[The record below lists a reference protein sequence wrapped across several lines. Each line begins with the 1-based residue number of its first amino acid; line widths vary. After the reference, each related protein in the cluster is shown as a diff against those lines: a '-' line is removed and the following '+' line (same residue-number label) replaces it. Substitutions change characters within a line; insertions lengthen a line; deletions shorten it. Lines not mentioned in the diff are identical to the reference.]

1 MLYFEGIVQQTLSVS
16 SLSSVIVA
24 GRSNKKGQHAV
35 KNKYHDNELYLQ
47 NITKT
52 FVKDG
57 VKFDAVE
64 HVDLRVQ
71 GGELVTFLGPS
82 GCGKTTTLR
91 MVAGFETPTSG
102 KIFIDGQDVTNVM
115 VNKREIGFVFQNYA
129 LFPHMTIGDNVAY
142 GLKMRSEAPSDIT
155 RKVGE
160 ALELV
165 GLNGTEKRLPNQ
177 LSGGEQQRVA
187 IARALAKDP
196 DVFLCDEPTGALD
209 SKSSKDV
216 LRVLHNFCREFSK
229 TVIII
234 THNNAIAS
242 MADRIMV
249 LRDGRIIDV
258 IVNENPA
265 DIEDTEI

>member
-1 MLYFEGIVQQTLSVS
+1 MEKHMKKTD
-16 SLSSVIVA
+16 
-24 GRSNKKGQHAV
+24 NKKEVLIKGV
-35 KNKYHDNELYLQ
+35 NLK
-47 NITKT
+47 KT
-52 FVKDG
+52 YIMG
-57 VKFDAVE
+57 EVE
-64 HVDLRVQ
+64 INALDSVDFEIHK
-71 GGELVTFLGPS
+71 GELLVILGPS
-82 GCGKTTTLR
+82 G
-91 MVAGFETPTSG
+91 SG
-102 KIFIDGQDVTNVM
+102 KSTMLNIIGGMDSPTGGELYFEDTPVHEM
-115 VNKREIGFVFQNYA
+115 NKRRLTMYRRKNIGFIFQFYNLRPNLTA
-129 LFPHMTIGDNVAY
+129 LENVDIAREISESS
-142 GLKMRSEAPSDIT
+142 LKSEDMLA
-155 RKVGE
+155 KVGLSE
-160 ALELV
+160 RK
-165 GLNGTEKRLPNQ
+165 NHFPSQ

-234 THNNAIAS
+234 THNNSIAS

>member
-1 MLYFEGIVQQTLSVS
+1 MEKHMKKTD
-16 SLSSVIVA
+16 
-24 GRSNKKGQHAV
+24 NKKEVLIKGV
-35 KNKYHDNELYLQ
+35 NLK
-47 NITKT
+47 KT
-52 FVKDG
+52 YIMG
-57 VKFDAVE
+57 EVE
-64 HVDLRVQ
+64 INALDSVDFEIHK
-71 GGELVTFLGPS
+71 GELLVILGPS
-82 GCGKTTTLR
+82 G
-91 MVAGFETPTSG
+91 SG
-102 KIFIDGQDVTNVM
+102 KSTMLNIIGGMDSPTGGELYFEDTPVHEM
-115 VNKREIGFVFQNYA
+115 NKRRLTMYRRKNIGFIFQFYNLRPNLTA
-129 LFPHMTIGDNVAY
+129 LENVDIAREISESS
-142 GLKMRSEAPSDIT
+142 LKSEDMLA
-155 RKVGE
+155 KVGLSE
-160 ALELV
+160 RK
-165 GLNGTEKRLPNQ
+165 NHFPSQ

>member
-1 MLYFEGIVQQTLSVS
+1 MEKHMKKTD
-16 SLSSVIVA
+16 
-24 GRSNKKGQHAV
+24 NKKEVLIKGINL
-35 KNKYHDNELYLQ
+35 K
-47 NITKT
+47 KT
-52 FVKDG
+52 YIMGEVQINALDS
-57 VKFDAVE
+57 
-64 HVDLRVQ
+64 VDFEIHK
-71 GGELVTFLGPS
+71 GELLVILGPS
-82 GCGKTTTLR
+82 G
-91 MVAGFETPTSG
+91 SG
-102 KIFIDGQDVTNVM
+102 KSTMLNIIGGMDSPTGGELYFEDTPVHEM
-115 VNKREIGFVFQNYA
+115 NKRRLTMYRRKNIGFIFQFYNLLPNLTA
-129 LFPHMTIGDNVAY
+129 LENVDIAREISESS
-142 GLKMRSEAPSDIT
+142 LKSEDMLA
-155 RKVGE
+155 KVGLSE
-160 ALELV
+160 RK
-165 GLNGTEKRLPNQ
+165 NHFPSQ

-234 THNNAIAS
+234 THNNSIAS

>member
-1 MLYFEGIVQQTLSVS
+1 MEKHMKKTD
-16 SLSSVIVA
+16 
-24 GRSNKKGQHAV
+24 NKKEVLIKGV
-35 KNKYHDNELYLQ
+35 NLK
-47 NITKT
+47 KT
-52 FVKDG
+52 YIMG
-57 VKFDAVE
+57 EVE
-64 HVDLRVQ
+64 INALDSVDFEIHK
-71 GGELVTFLGPS
+71 GELLVILGPS
-82 GCGKTTTLR
+82 G
-91 MVAGFETPTSG
+91 SG
-102 KIFIDGQDVTNVM
+102 KSTMLNIIGGMDSPTGGELYFEDTPVHEM
-115 VNKREIGFVFQNYA
+115 NKRRLTMYRRKNIGFIFQFYNLLPNLTA
-129 LFPHMTIGDNVAY
+129 LENVDIEREISESS
-142 GLKMRSEAPSDIT
+142 LKSEDTLA
-155 RKVGE
+155 KVGLSE
-160 ALELV
+160 RK
-165 GLNGTEKRLPNQ
+165 NHFPSQ

-258 IVNENPA
+258 IANENPA

>member
-1 MLYFEGIVQQTLSVS
+1 MEKHMKKTD
-16 SLSSVIVA
+16 
-24 GRSNKKGQHAV
+24 NKKEVLIKGV
-35 KNKYHDNELYLQ
+35 NLK
-47 NITKT
+47 KT
-52 FVKDG
+52 YIMG
-57 VKFDAVE
+57 EVE
-64 HVDLRVQ
+64 INALDSVDFEIHK
-71 GGELVTFLGPS
+71 GELLVILGPS
-82 GCGKTTTLR
+82 G
-91 MVAGFETPTSG
+91 SG
-102 KIFIDGQDVTNVM
+102 KSTMLNIIGGMDSPTGGELYFEDTPVHEM
-115 VNKREIGFVFQNYA
+115 NKRRLKMYRRKNIGFIFQFYNLLPNLTA
-129 LFPHMTIGDNVAY
+129 LENVDIAREISESS
-142 GLKMRSEAPSDIT
+142 LKSEDMLA
-155 RKVGE
+155 KVGLSE
-160 ALELV
+160 RK
-165 GLNGTEKRLPNQ
+165 NHFPSQ

>member
-1 MLYFEGIVQQTLSVS
+1 MEKHMKKTD
-16 SLSSVIVA
+16 
-24 GRSNKKGQHAV
+24 NKKEVLIKGV
-35 KNKYHDNELYLQ
+35 NLK
-47 NITKT
+47 KT
-52 FVKDG
+52 YIMG
-57 VKFDAVE
+57 EVE
-64 HVDLRVQ
+64 INALDSVDFEIHK
-71 GGELVTFLGPS
+71 GELLVILGPS
-82 GCGKTTTLR
+82 G
-91 MVAGFETPTSG
+91 SG
-102 KIFIDGQDVTNVM
+102 KSTMLNIIGGMDSPTGGELYFEDTPVHEM
-115 VNKREIGFVFQNYA
+115 NKRRLTMYRRKNIGFIFQFYNLLPNLTA
-129 LFPHMTIGDNVAY
+129 LENVDIAREISESS
-142 GLKMRSEAPSDIT
+142 LKSEDMLA
-155 RKVGE
+155 KVGLSE
-160 ALELV
+160 RK
-165 GLNGTEKRLPNQ
+165 NHFPSQ

-234 THNNAIAS
+234 THNNSITS

>member
-1 MLYFEGIVQQTLSVS
+1 MEKHMKKTD
-16 SLSSVIVA
+16 
-24 GRSNKKGQHAV
+24 NKKEVLIKGV
-35 KNKYHDNELYLQ
+35 NLK
-47 NITKT
+47 KT
-52 FVKDG
+52 YIMG
-57 VKFDAVE
+57 EVE
-64 HVDLRVQ
+64 INALDSVDFEIHK
-71 GGELVTFLGPS
+71 GELLVILGPS
-82 GCGKTTTLR
+82 GSGKTTMLNIIGGMDSPTGGELY
-91 MVAGFETPTSG
+91 FEDTP
-102 KIFIDGQDVTNVM
+102 VHEM
-115 VNKREIGFVFQNYA
+115 NKRRLTMYRRKNIGFIFQFYNLLPNLTA
-129 LFPHMTIGDNVAY
+129 LENVDIAREISESS
-142 GLKMRSEAPSDIT
+142 LKSEDMLA
-155 RKVGE
+155 KVGLSE
-160 ALELV
+160 RK
-165 GLNGTEKRLPNQ
+165 NHFPSQ

>member
-1 MLYFEGIVQQTLSVS
+1 MEKHMKKTD
-16 SLSSVIVA
+16 
-24 GRSNKKGQHAV
+24 NKKEVLIKGV
-35 KNKYHDNELYLQ
+35 NLK
-47 NITKT
+47 KT
-52 FVKDG
+52 YIMG
-57 VKFDAVE
+57 EVE
-64 HVDLRVQ
+64 INALDSVDFEIHK
-71 GGELVTFLGPS
+71 GELLVILGPS
-82 GCGKTTTLR
+82 G
-91 MVAGFETPTSG
+91 SG
-102 KIFIDGQDVTNVM
+102 KSTMLNIIGGMDSPTGGELYFEDTPVHEM
-115 VNKREIGFVFQNYA
+115 NKRRLTMYRRKNIGFIFQFYNLLPNLTA
-129 LFPHMTIGDNVAY
+129 LENVDIAREISESS
-142 GLKMRSEAPSDIT
+142 LKSEDMMA
-155 RKVGE
+155 KVGLSE
-160 ALELV
+160 RK
-165 GLNGTEKRLPNQ
+165 NHFPSQ

>member
-1 MLYFEGIVQQTLSVS
+1 MEKHMKKTD
-16 SLSSVIVA
+16 
-24 GRSNKKGQHAV
+24 NKKEVLIKGINL
-35 KNKYHDNELYLQ
+35 K
-47 NITKT
+47 KT
-52 FVKDG
+52 YIMG
-57 VKFDAVE
+57 EVE
-64 HVDLRVQ
+64 INALDSVDFEIHK
-71 GGELVTFLGPS
+71 GELLVILGPS
-82 GCGKTTTLR
+82 G
-91 MVAGFETPTSG
+91 SG
-102 KIFIDGQDVTNVM
+102 KSTMLNIIGGMDSPTGGELYFEDTPVHEM
-115 VNKREIGFVFQNYA
+115 NKRRLTMYRRKNIGFIFQFYNLLPNLTA
-129 LFPHMTIGDNVAY
+129 LENVDIAREISESS
-142 GLKMRSEAPSDIT
+142 LKSEDMLA
-155 RKVGE
+155 KVGLSE
-160 ALELV
+160 RK
-165 GLNGTEKRLPNQ
+165 NHFPSQ

>member
-1 MLYFEGIVQQTLSVS
+1 MEKHMKKTD
-16 SLSSVIVA
+16 
-24 GRSNKKGQHAV
+24 NKKEVLIKGV
-35 KNKYHDNELYLQ
+35 NLK
-47 NITKT
+47 KT
-52 FVKDG
+52 YIMG
-57 VKFDAVE
+57 EVE
-64 HVDLRVQ
+64 INALDSVDFEIHK
-71 GGELVTFLGPS
+71 GELLVILGPS
-82 GCGKTTTLR
+82 G
-91 MVAGFETPTSG
+91 SG
-102 KIFIDGQDVTNVM
+102 KSTMLNIIGGMDSPTGGELYFEDTPVHEM
-115 VNKREIGFVFQNYA
+115 NKRRLTMYRRKNIGFIFQFYNLLPNLTA
-129 LFPHMTIGDNVAY
+129 LENVDLAREISESS
-142 GLKMRSEAPSDIT
+142 LKSEDMLA
-155 RKVGE
+155 KVGLSE
-160 ALELV
+160 RK
-165 GLNGTEKRLPNQ
+165 NHFPSQ

>member
-1 MLYFEGIVQQTLSVS
+1 MEKHMKKTD
-16 SLSSVIVA
+16 
-24 GRSNKKGQHAV
+24 NKKEVLIKGV
-35 KNKYHDNELYLQ
+35 NLK
-47 NITKT
+47 KT
-52 FVKDG
+52 YIMG
-57 VKFDAVE
+57 EVE
-64 HVDLRVQ
+64 INALDSVDFEIHK
-71 GGELVTFLGPS
+71 GELLVILGPS
-82 GCGKTTTLR
+82 G
-91 MVAGFETPTSG
+91 SG
-102 KIFIDGQDVTNVM
+102 KSTMLNIIGGMDSPTGGELYFEDTPVHEM
-115 VNKREIGFVFQNYA
+115 NKRRLTMYRRKNIGFIFQFYNLLPNLTA
-129 LFPHMTIGDNVAY
+129 LENVDIAREISESS
-142 GLKMRSEAPSDIT
+142 LKSEDMMA
-155 RKVGE
+155 KVGLSE
-160 ALELV
+160 RK
-165 GLNGTEKRLPNQ
+165 NHFPSQ

-187 IARALAKDP
+187 IARALAKNP

>member
-1 MLYFEGIVQQTLSVS
+1 MEKHMKKTD
-16 SLSSVIVA
+16 
-24 GRSNKKGQHAV
+24 NKKEVLIKGV
-35 KNKYHDNELYLQ
+35 NLK
-47 NITKT
+47 KT
-52 FVKDG
+52 YIMG
-57 VKFDAVE
+57 EVE
-64 HVDLRVQ
+64 INALDSVDFEIHK
-71 GGELVTFLGPS
+71 GELLVILGPS
-82 GCGKTTTLR
+82 G
-91 MVAGFETPTSG
+91 SG
-102 KIFIDGQDVTNVM
+102 KSTMLNIIGGMDSPTGGELYFEDTPVHEM
-115 VNKREIGFVFQNYA
+115 NKRRLTMYRRKNIGFIFQFYNLLPNLTA
-129 LFPHMTIGDNVAY
+129 LENVDIAREISESS
-142 GLKMRSEAPSDIT
+142 LKSEDMLA
-155 RKVGE
+155 KVGLSE
-160 ALELV
+160 RK
-165 GLNGTEKRLPNQ
+165 NHFPFQ

>member
-1 MLYFEGIVQQTLSVS
+1 MEKHMKKTD
-16 SLSSVIVA
+16 
-24 GRSNKKGQHAV
+24 NKKEVLIKGV
-35 KNKYHDNELYLQ
+35 NLK
-47 NITKT
+47 KT
-52 FVKDG
+52 YIMG
-57 VKFDAVE
+57 EVE
-64 HVDLRVQ
+64 INALDSVDFEIHK
-71 GGELVTFLGPS
+71 GELLVILGPS
-82 GCGKTTTLR
+82 G
-91 MVAGFETPTSG
+91 SG
-102 KIFIDGQDVTNVM
+102 KSTMLNIIGGMDSPTGGELYFEDTPVHEM
-115 VNKREIGFVFQNYA
+115 NKRRLTMYRRKNIGFIFQFYNLLPNLTA
-129 LFPHMTIGDNVAY
+129 LENVDIAREISESS
-142 GLKMRSEAPSDIT
+142 LKSEDMLA
-155 RKVGE
+155 KVGLSE
-160 ALELV
+160 RK
-165 GLNGTEKRLPNQ
+165 NHFPSQ
-177 LSGGEQQRVA
+177 LSGGEQQGVA

>member
-1 MLYFEGIVQQTLSVS
+1 MEKHMKKTD
-16 SLSSVIVA
+16 
-24 GRSNKKGQHAV
+24 NKKEVLIKGV
-35 KNKYHDNELYLQ
+35 NLK
-47 NITKT
+47 KT
-52 FVKDG
+52 YIMG
-57 VKFDAVE
+57 EVE
-64 HVDLRVQ
+64 INALDSVDFEIHK
-71 GGELVTFLGPS
+71 GELLVILGPS
-82 GCGKTTTLR
+82 G
-91 MVAGFETPTSG
+91 SG
-102 KIFIDGQDVTNVM
+102 KSTMLNIIGGMDSPTGGELYFEDTPVHEM
-115 VNKREIGFVFQNYA
+115 NKRRLTMYRRKNIGFIFQFYNLLPNLTA
-129 LFPHMTIGDNVAY
+129 LENVDIAREISESS
-142 GLKMRSEAPSDIT
+142 LKSEDMLA
-155 RKVGE
+155 KVGLSE
-160 ALELV
+160 RK
-165 GLNGTEKRLPNQ
+165 NHFPSQ

-187 IARALAKDP
+187 IARALARDP

>member
-1 MLYFEGIVQQTLSVS
+1 MEKHMKKTDNNKEVLIKGVNLKKTYIMGEVEINALDSVDFEIH
-16 SLSSVIVA
+16 
-24 GRSNKKGQHAV
+24 K
-35 KNKYHDNELYLQ
+35 
-47 NITKT
+47 
-52 FVKDG
+52 
-57 VKFDAVE
+57 
-64 HVDLRVQ
+64 
-71 GGELVTFLGPS
+71 GELLVILGPS
-82 GCGKTTTLR
+82 G
-91 MVAGFETPTSG
+91 SG
-102 KIFIDGQDVTNVM
+102 KSTMLNIIGGMDSPTGGELYFEDTPVHEM
-115 VNKREIGFVFQNYA
+115 NKRRLTMYRRKNIGFIFQFYNLLPNLTA
-129 LFPHMTIGDNVAY
+129 LENVDIAREISESS
-142 GLKMRSEAPSDIT
+142 LKSEDMLA
-155 RKVGE
+155 KVGLSE
-160 ALELV
+160 RK
-165 GLNGTEKRLPNQ
+165 NHFPSQ

>member
-1 MLYFEGIVQQTLSVS
+1 MEKHMKKTD
-16 SLSSVIVA
+16 
-24 GRSNKKGQHAV
+24 NKKEVLIKGV
-35 KNKYHDNELYLQ
+35 NLK
-47 NITKT
+47 KT
-52 FVKDG
+52 YIMG
-57 VKFDAVE
+57 EVE
-64 HVDLRVQ
+64 INALDSVDFEIHK
-71 GGELVTFLGPS
+71 GELLVILGPS
-82 GCGKTTTLR
+82 G
-91 MVAGFETPTSG
+91 SG
-102 KIFIDGQDVTNVM
+102 KSTMLNIIGGMDSPTGGELYFEDTPVHEM
-115 VNKREIGFVFQNYA
+115 NKRRLTMYRRKNIGFIFQFYNLLPNLTA
-129 LFPHMTIGDNVAY
+129 LENGDIAREISESS
-142 GLKMRSEAPSDIT
+142 LKSEDMLA
-155 RKVGE
+155 KVGLSE
-160 ALELV
+160 RK
-165 GLNGTEKRLPNQ
+165 NHFPSQ

>member
-1 MLYFEGIVQQTLSVS
+1 MEKHMKKTD
-16 SLSSVIVA
+16 
-24 GRSNKKGQHAV
+24 NKKEVLIKGV
-35 KNKYHDNELYLQ
+35 NLK
-47 NITKT
+47 KT
-52 FVKDG
+52 YIMG
-57 VKFDAVE
+57 EVE
-64 HVDLRVQ
+64 INALDSVDFEIHK
-71 GGELVTFLGPS
+71 GELLVILGPS
-82 GCGKTTTLR
+82 G
-91 MVAGFETPTSG
+91 SG
-102 KIFIDGQDVTNVM
+102 KSTMLNIIGGMDSPTGGELYFEDTPVHEM
-115 VNKREIGFVFQNYA
+115 NKRRLTMYRRKNIGFIFQFYNLLPNLTA
-129 LFPHMTIGDNVAY
+129 LENVDIAREISESS
-142 GLKMRSEAPSDIT
+142 LKSEDMLA
-155 RKVGE
+155 KVGLSE
-160 ALELV
+160 RK
-165 GLNGTEKRLPNQ
+165 NHFPSQ

-216 LRVLHNFCREFSK
+216 LRVLHNFCREVYK

-234 THNNAIAS
+234 THNNSIAS

>member
-1 MLYFEGIVQQTLSVS
+1 MEKHMKKTD
-16 SLSSVIVA
+16 
-24 GRSNKKGQHAV
+24 NKKEVLIKGV
-35 KNKYHDNELYLQ
+35 NLK
-47 NITKT
+47 KT
-52 FVKDG
+52 YIMG
-57 VKFDAVE
+57 EVE
-64 HVDLRVQ
+64 INALDSVDFEIHK
-71 GGELVTFLGPS
+71 GELLVILGPS
-82 GCGKTTTLR
+82 G
-91 MVAGFETPTSG
+91 SG
-102 KIFIDGQDVTNVM
+102 KSTMLNIIGGMDSPTGGELYFEDTPVHEM
-115 VNKREIGFVFQNYA
+115 NKRRLTMYRRKNIGFIFQFYNLLPNLTA
-129 LFPHMTIGDNVAY
+129 LENVDIAREISESS
-142 GLKMRSEAPSDIT
+142 LKSEDMLA
-155 RKVGE
+155 KVGLSE
-160 ALELV
+160 RK
-165 GLNGTEKRLPNQ
+165 NHFPSQ

>member
-1 MLYFEGIVQQTLSVS
+1 MEKHMKKTD
-16 SLSSVIVA
+16 
-24 GRSNKKGQHAV
+24 NKKEVLIKGV
-35 KNKYHDNELYLQ
+35 NLK
-47 NITKT
+47 KT
-52 FVKDG
+52 YIMG
-57 VKFDAVE
+57 EVE
-64 HVDLRVQ
+64 INALDSVDFEIHK
-71 GGELVTFLGPS
+71 GELLVILGPS
-82 GCGKTTTLR
+82 G
-91 MVAGFETPTSG
+91 SG
-102 KIFIDGQDVTNVM
+102 KSTMLNIIGGMDSPTGGELYFEDTPVHEM
-115 VNKREIGFVFQNYA
+115 NKRRLTMYRRKNIGFIFQFYNLLPNLTA
-129 LFPHMTIGDNVAY
+129 LENVDIAREISESD
-142 GLKMRSEAPSDIT
+142 LKSEDMLA
-155 RKVGE
+155 KVGLSE
-160 ALELV
+160 RM
-165 GLNGTEKRLPNQ
+165 NHFPSQ

>member
-1 MLYFEGIVQQTLSVS
+1 MEKHMKKTD
-16 SLSSVIVA
+16 
-24 GRSNKKGQHAV
+24 NKKEVLIKGV
-35 KNKYHDNELYLQ
+35 NLK
-47 NITKT
+47 KT
-52 FVKDG
+52 YIMG
-57 VKFDAVE
+57 EVE
-64 HVDLRVQ
+64 INALDSVDFEIHK
-71 GGELVTFLGPS
+71 GELLVILGPS
-82 GCGKTTTLR
+82 G
-91 MVAGFETPTSG
+91 SG
-102 KIFIDGQDVTNVM
+102 KSTMLNIIGGMDSPTGGELYFEDTPVHEM
-115 VNKREIGFVFQNYA
+115 NKRRLTMYRRKNIGFIFQFYNLLPNLTA
-129 LFPHMTIGDNVAY
+129 LENVDIAREISESS
-142 GLKMRSEAPSDIT
+142 LKSEDMLA
-155 RKVGE
+155 KVGLSE
-160 ALELV
+160 RK
-165 GLNGTEKRLPNQ
+165 NHFPSQ

-249 LRDGRIIDV
+249 LRDGRINDV

-265 DIEDTEI
+265 DMEDTEI

>member
-1 MLYFEGIVQQTLSVS
+1 MEKHMKKTD
-16 SLSSVIVA
+16 
-24 GRSNKKGQHAV
+24 NKKEVLIKGV
-35 KNKYHDNELYLQ
+35 NLK
-47 NITKT
+47 KT
-52 FVKDG
+52 YIMG
-57 VKFDAVE
+57 EVE
-64 HVDLRVQ
+64 INALDSVDFEIHK
-71 GGELVTFLGPS
+71 GELLVILGPS
-82 GCGKTTTLR
+82 G
-91 MVAGFETPTSG
+91 SG
-102 KIFIDGQDVTNVM
+102 KSTMLNIIGGMDSPTGGELYFEDTPVHEM
-115 VNKREIGFVFQNYA
+115 NKRRLTMYRRKNIGFIFQFYNLLPNLTA
-129 LFPHMTIGDNVAY
+129 LENVDIAREISESS
-142 GLKMRSEAPSDIT
+142 LKSEDMLA
-155 RKVGE
+155 KVGLSE
-160 ALELV
+160 RK
-165 GLNGTEKRLPNQ
+165 NHFPSH

>member
-1 MLYFEGIVQQTLSVS
+1 MEKHMKKTD
-16 SLSSVIVA
+16 
-24 GRSNKKGQHAV
+24 NKKEVLIKGV
-35 KNKYHDNELYLQ
+35 NLK
-47 NITKT
+47 KT
-52 FVKDG
+52 YIMG
-57 VKFDAVE
+57 EVE
-64 HVDLRVQ
+64 INALDSVDFEIHK
-71 GGELVTFLGPS
+71 GELLVILGPS
-82 GCGKTTTLR
+82 G
-91 MVAGFETPTSG
+91 SG
-102 KIFIDGQDVTNVM
+102 KSTMLNIIGGMDSPTGGELYFEDTPVHEM
-115 VNKREIGFVFQNYA
+115 NKRRLTMYRRKNIGFIFQFYNLLPNLTA
-129 LFPHMTIGDNVAY
+129 LENVDLAREISESD
-142 GLKMRSEAPSDIT
+142 LKSEDMLA
-155 RKVGE
+155 KVGLSE
-160 ALELV
+160 RK
-165 GLNGTEKRLPNQ
+165 NHFPSQ

>member
-1 MLYFEGIVQQTLSVS
+1 MEKHMKKTD
-16 SLSSVIVA
+16 
-24 GRSNKKGQHAV
+24 NKKEVLIKGV
-35 KNKYHDNELYLQ
+35 NLK
-47 NITKT
+47 KT
-52 FVKDG
+52 YIMG
-57 VKFDAVE
+57 EVE
-64 HVDLRVQ
+64 INALDSVDFEIHK
-71 GGELVTFLGPS
+71 GELLVILGPS
-82 GCGKTTTLR
+82 G
-91 MVAGFETPTSG
+91 SG
-102 KIFIDGQDVTNVM
+102 KSTMLNIIGGMDSPTGGELYFEDTPVHEM
-115 VNKREIGFVFQNYA
+115 NKRRLTMYRRKNIGFIFQFYNLLPNLTA
-129 LFPHMTIGDNVAY
+129 LENVDIAREISESS
-142 GLKMRSEAPSDIT
+142 LKSEDMLA
-155 RKVGE
+155 KVGLSE
-160 ALELV
+160 RK
-165 GLNGTEKRLPNQ
+165 NHFPSQ

-187 IARALAKDP
+187 ISRALAKDP

>member
-1 MLYFEGIVQQTLSVS
+1 MEKHMKKTD
-16 SLSSVIVA
+16 
-24 GRSNKKGQHAV
+24 NKKEVLIKGV
-35 KNKYHDNELYLQ
+35 NLK
-47 NITKT
+47 KT
-52 FVKDG
+52 YIMG
-57 VKFDAVE
+57 EVE
-64 HVDLRVQ
+64 INALDSVDFEIHK
-71 GGELVTFLGPS
+71 GELLVILGPS
-82 GCGKTTTLR
+82 G
-91 MVAGFETPTSG
+91 SG
-102 KIFIDGQDVTNVM
+102 KSTMLNIIGGMDSPTGGELYFEDTPVHEM
-115 VNKREIGFVFQNYA
+115 NKRRLTMYRRKNIGFIFQFYNLLPNLTA
-129 LFPHMTIGDNVAY
+129 LENVDIAREISESD
-142 GLKMRSEAPSDIT
+142 LKSEDMLA
-155 RKVGE
+155 KVGLSE
-160 ALELV
+160 RK
-165 GLNGTEKRLPNQ
+165 NHFPSQ

-242 MADRIMV
+242 MADLIMV

>member
-1 MLYFEGIVQQTLSVS
+1 MEKHMKKTD
-16 SLSSVIVA
+16 
-24 GRSNKKGQHAV
+24 NKKEVLIKGV
-35 KNKYHDNELYLQ
+35 NLK
-47 NITKT
+47 KT
-52 FVKDG
+52 YIMG
-57 VKFDAVE
+57 EVE
-64 HVDLRVQ
+64 INALDSVDFEIHK
-71 GGELVTFLGPS
+71 GELLVILGPS
-82 GCGKTTTLR
+82 G
-91 MVAGFETPTSG
+91 SG
-102 KIFIDGQDVTNVM
+102 KSTMLNIIGGMDSPTGGELYFEDTPVHEM
-115 VNKREIGFVFQNYA
+115 NKRRLTMYRRKNIGFIFQFYNLLPNLTA
-129 LFPHMTIGDNVAY
+129 LENVDIAREISESS
-142 GLKMRSEAPSDIT
+142 LKSEDMLA
-155 RKVGE
+155 KVGLSE
-160 ALELV
+160 RK
-165 GLNGTEKRLPNQ
+165 NHFPSQ

-258 IVNENPA
+258 IVNENLA

>member
-1 MLYFEGIVQQTLSVS
+1 MEKHMKKTD
-16 SLSSVIVA
+16 
-24 GRSNKKGQHAV
+24 NKKEVLIKGINL
-35 KNKYHDNELYLQ
+35 K
-47 NITKT
+47 KT
-52 FVKDG
+52 YIMGEVQINALDS
-57 VKFDAVE
+57 
-64 HVDLRVQ
+64 VDFEIHK
-71 GGELVTFLGPS
+71 GELLVILGPS
-82 GCGKTTTLR
+82 G
-91 MVAGFETPTSG
+91 SG
-102 KIFIDGQDVTNVM
+102 KSTMLNIIGGMDSPTGGELYFEDTPVHEM
-115 VNKREIGFVFQNYA
+115 NKRRLTMYRRKNIGFIFQFYNLLPNLTA
-129 LFPHMTIGDNVAY
+129 LENVDLAREISESD
-142 GLKMRSEAPSDIT
+142 LKSEDMLA
-155 RKVGE
+155 KVGLSE
-160 ALELV
+160 RK
-165 GLNGTEKRLPNQ
+165 NHFPSQ

>member
-1 MLYFEGIVQQTLSVS
+1 MEKHMKKTD
-16 SLSSVIVA
+16 
-24 GRSNKKGQHAV
+24 NKKEVLIKGV
-35 KNKYHDNELYLQ
+35 NLK
-47 NITKT
+47 KT
-52 FVKDG
+52 YIMG
-57 VKFDAVE
+57 EVE
-64 HVDLRVQ
+64 INALDSVDFEIHK
-71 GGELVTFLGPS
+71 GELLVILGPS
-82 GCGKTTTLR
+82 G
-91 MVAGFETPTSG
+91 SG
-102 KIFIDGQDVTNVM
+102 KSTMLNIIGGMDSPTGGELYFEDTPVHEM
-115 VNKREIGFVFQNYA
+115 NKRRLTMYRRKNIGFIFQFYNLLPNLTA
-129 LFPHMTIGDNVAY
+129 LENVDIAREISESS
-142 GLKMRSEAPSDIT
+142 LKSEDMLA
-155 RKVGE
+155 KVGLSE
-160 ALELV
+160 RK
-165 GLNGTEKRLPNQ
+165 NHFPSQ

-229 TVIII
+229 TVLII

>member
-1 MLYFEGIVQQTLSVS
+1 MEKHMKKTDNKKEVLIKGVNLKKTYIMGEVEINALDSVDFEIHKGELLVILGPAGSGKSTMLNIIGGMDSPTGGELYFEDTPVHEMNKRRLTMYRRKNIGFIFQFYNLLPNLTALENVDIAREISES
-16 SLSSVIVA
+16 SL
-24 GRSNKKGQHAV
+24 K
-35 KNKYHDNELYLQ
+35 
-47 NITKT
+47 
-52 FVKDG
+52 
-57 VKFDAVE
+57 
-64 HVDLRVQ
+64 
-71 GGELVTFLGPS
+71 
-82 GCGKTTTLR
+82 
-91 MVAGFETPTSG
+91 
-102 KIFIDGQDVTNVM
+102 
-115 VNKREIGFVFQNYA
+115 
-129 LFPHMTIGDNVAY
+129 
-142 GLKMRSEAPSDIT
+142 SEDMLA
-155 RKVGE
+155 KVGLSE
-160 ALELV
+160 RK
-165 GLNGTEKRLPNQ
+165 NHFPSQ

>member
-1 MLYFEGIVQQTLSVS
+1 MEKHMKKTD
-16 SLSSVIVA
+16 
-24 GRSNKKGQHAV
+24 NKKEVLIKGV
-35 KNKYHDNELYLQ
+35 NLK
-47 NITKT
+47 KT
-52 FVKDG
+52 YIMG
-57 VKFDAVE
+57 EVE
-64 HVDLRVQ
+64 INALDSVDFEIHK
-71 GGELVTFLGPS
+71 GELLVILGPS
-82 GCGKTTTLR
+82 G
-91 MVAGFETPTSG
+91 SG
-102 KIFIDGQDVTNVM
+102 KSTMLNIIGGMDSPTGGELYFEDTPVHEM
-115 VNKREIGFVFQNYA
+115 NKRRLTMYRRKNIGFIFQFYNLLPNLTA
-129 LFPHMTIGDNVAY
+129 IENVDLAREISESS
-142 GLKMRSEAPSDIT
+142 LKSEDMLA
-155 RKVGE
+155 KVGLSE
-160 ALELV
+160 RK
-165 GLNGTEKRLPNQ
+165 NHFPSQ

>member
-1 MLYFEGIVQQTLSVS
+1 MEKHMKKTD
-16 SLSSVIVA
+16 
-24 GRSNKKGQHAV
+24 NKKEVLIKGV
-35 KNKYHDNELYLQ
+35 NLK
-47 NITKT
+47 KT
-52 FVKDG
+52 YIMG
-57 VKFDAVE
+57 EVE
-64 HVDLRVQ
+64 INALDSVDFEIHK
-71 GGELVTFLGPS
+71 GELLVILGPS
-82 GCGKTTTLR
+82 G
-91 MVAGFETPTSG
+91 SG
-102 KIFIDGQDVTNVM
+102 KSTMLNIIGGMDSPTGGELYFEDTPVHEM
-115 VNKREIGFVFQNYA
+115 NKRRLTMYRRKNIGFIFQFYNLLPNLTA
-129 LFPHMTIGDNVAY
+129 LENVDIAREISESS
-142 GLKMRSEAPSDIT
+142 LKSEDMLA
-155 RKVGE
+155 KVGLSE
-160 ALELV
+160 RK
-165 GLNGTEKRLPNQ
+165 NHFPSQ

-249 LRDGRIIDV
+249 LRDGRINDV